1 MEKDKAFLLR
11 TGAMTVKFA
20 LWSLGA
26 MLFGFIG
33 LPILALIIAPII
45 SAFTGQPI

>member
-11 TGAMTVKFA
+11 TGTVAVKFVM
-20 LWSLGA
+20 WSFGA
-26 MLFGFIG
+26 IIFGFIG

-45 SAFTGQPI
+45 AAIFG